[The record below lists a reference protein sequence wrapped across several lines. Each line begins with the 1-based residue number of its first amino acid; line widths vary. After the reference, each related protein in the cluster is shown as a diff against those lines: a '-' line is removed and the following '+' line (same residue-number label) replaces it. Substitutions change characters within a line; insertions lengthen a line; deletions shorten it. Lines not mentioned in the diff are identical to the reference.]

1 MPNADRNLVVT
12 PEVYQ
17 ILKKSKEVVLETT
30 QGQDMRM
37 TGIISNLD
45 GLNVIK
51 VPSVRVPEKFGFLV
65 AYKHSTIF
73 AQHLTSVKDHINP
86 PGINGV
92 LVEGRIVYDA
102 FVLNN
107 KKKGIYYQETV

>member
-1 MPNADRNLVVT
+1 M
-12 PEVYQ
+12 
-17 ILKKSKEVVLETT
+17 
-30 QGQDMRM
+30 
-37 TGIISNLD
+37 
-45 GLNVIK
+45 
-51 VPSVRVPEKFGFLV
+51 V

-107 KKKGIYYQETV
+107 KKKGIYYQEIV